1 MTRGRYNKILSTAM
15 PVTDTSRNSKDD
27 VTRKGLNSSKSS
39 SNPYNDL
46 RSTRSRELQRH
57 SHSPSDG
64 MILTASGLT
73 LDPSNEEYGIENMR
87 KESEEV
93 TQNDTKPYT
102 FFGLDPF
109 ITAKTTSQTKVDISD
124 NNHNIKNKNENN
136 TNYRDGEM
144 IDFTSEQM
152 SVSGNRLIVEGK
164 EGFRGYRPLTDNE
177 RDIRSISGSLAETD
191 DSLANS

>member
-1 MTRGRYNKILSTAM
+1 
-15 PVTDTSRNSKDD
+15 
-27 VTRKGLNSSKSS
+27 
-39 SNPYNDL
+39 
-46 RSTRSRELQRH
+46 
-57 SHSPSDG
+57 
-64 MILTASGLT
+64 
-73 LDPSNEEYGIENMR
+73 MR

-109 ITAKTTSQTKVDISD
+109 ITAKTTSQTKVDISN